1 MLGVEYDSSA
11 IERELIPD
19 DHRHELSAYHLW
31 VKLADIEPI
40 EKDWLMANLE
50 PVRKPGTLIRL
61 GNQTNPLYVR
71 VRSQPRYC
79 WVNQGSSYRRAHD
92 GGHIWAPERDR
103 RGAELPHWR
112 AMRYLRAGDV
122 VLNYANTMIRAV
134 SRVSAAA
141 EPHRR
146 PDEEADQTWSED
158 GYLARLEYRD
168 IDPISLTEIPE
179 EWRLKER
186 GPFTSDGRV
195 QQGYLYPVSDQFMSQ
210 LSDQFPQLDLDMVP
224 PEESSSTGRPASVF
238 DLESIKSAVAERGL
252 MLDDPVYA
260 AVLAALNVGKHVILT
275 GPPGTAKTTLAET
288 VAKVAVQ
295 SELAAGYVLTTATA
309 DWTTYD
315 TIGGLRPDRE
325 HGLAFAP
332 GHFIEAIEA
341 DDWLIIDELNR
352 SNFDRAFGQLFTV
365 LSGQAVTLPH
375 ERQAGSGRLVI
386 APGDYP
392 NLSGDVIRVPS
403 TWRVIATMNVFDKS
417 LLFEMSFALMRRF
430 AFIEV
435 PSPSLA
441 TFHTLIDNAAGG
453 DADAANI
460 AKNLLVVR
468 RFKDLGPAVFIDLAR
483 YLRERRQIG
492 AAPDSTAAFEAFY
505 GYLLPQFEGIDQP
518 SGERLYAAVR
528 PLVGSHAARLRT
540 TLIDVLGLDLPAAAS
555 PPAEDDSRVDA
566 DLSLDPDE

>member
-1 MLGVEYDSSA
+1 MPVTRCDSLRIRPLRRALHLTCPSWLPASA
-11 IERELIPD
+11 W
-19 DHRHELSAYHLW
+19 S
-31 VKLADIEPI
+31 
-40 EKDWLMANLE
+40 
-50 PVRKPGTLIRL
+50 T
-61 GNQTNPLYVR
+61 R
-71 VRSQPRYC
+71 VRSQPRYW

-92 GGHIWAPERDR
+92 GGYIWAPERDR

-112 AMRYLRAGDV
+112 AMGYLRAGDV
-122 VLNYANTMIRAV
+122 VLNYAKTMIRAV

-195 QQGYLYPVSDQFMSQ
+195 QQGYLYPVSDQLMSQ

-224 PEESSSTGRPASVF
+224 PEDSSSTERVASVF
-238 DLESIKSAVAERGL
+238 DLESIKSAAAERGI

-260 AVLAALNVGKHVILT
+260 AVLAALNAGKHVILT

-295 SELAAGYVLTTATA
+295 SERAAGYVMTTATA
-309 DWTTYD
+309 DWTTDD

-375 ERQAGSGRLVI
+375 ERQAGSGRLVV
-386 APGDYP
+386 APDDYP
-392 NLSGDVIRVPS
+392 NLPGDVIRVPS

-453 DADAANI
+453 DGDAANI

-468 RFKDLGPAVFIDLAR
+468 QFKDLGPAVFIDLAR

-492 AAPDSTAAFEAFY
+492 AAPNSTAAFEAFY

-518 SGERLYAAVR
+518 SGERLYAAVKPPR
-528 PLVGSHAARLRT
+528 DRRGQLRAR
-540 TLIDVLGLDLPAAAS
+540 
-555 PPAEDDSRVDA
+555 
-566 DLSLDPDE
+566 